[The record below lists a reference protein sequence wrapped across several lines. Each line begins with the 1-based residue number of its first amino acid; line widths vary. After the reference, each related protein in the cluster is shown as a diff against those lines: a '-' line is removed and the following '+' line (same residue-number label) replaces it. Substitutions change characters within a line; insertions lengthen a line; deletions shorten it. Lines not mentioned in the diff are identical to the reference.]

1 VSGVEIAT
9 MAFANILKHTPVHP
23 IGSHLLF
30 TLILPEAS
38 WQVWSVSFS
47 HQDCSTGHCRDLH
60 PLCGE
65 IFGFERFQEVVRDS
79 GALTA
84 DVLLE
89 ETAAQVAAF
98 VKGVPPHD
106 NLTVIVVAVDKNAGE
121 KQEAH
126 PEAEKGKSG
135 ELQIY
140 ITRLEIQVRREPHEE

>member
-1 VSGVEIAT
+1 MSGVEIAT

-30 TLILPEAS
+30 TLILLEAS

-79 GALTA
+79 GALPA
-84 DVLLE
+84 EALLQE
-89 ETAAQVAAF
+89 IAAQVAAF
-98 VKGVPPHD
+98 VKGAPQQD
-106 NLTVIVVAVDKNAGE
+106 GLTVIEVAVEKDVCE

-135 ELQIY
+135 ELQTY